1 VEKFAEYV
9 DRWQKTKEDLA
20 GKSETEH
27 YKAAKD
33 LAATFGKI
41 AEQKYKELKQKQSRR
56 NSLSKSWRGR
66 IESLADSSSPEP
78 RGGIELSLRASEDG
92 DANLAAMRQWKAET
106 DSWKLLVA
114 VTDLHASKPT
124 AANKKDFQRHHPIE
138 KYSPNPDLW
147 TAFIFEDDAA
157 RERKVVLEWLE
168 KTANDSETTF
178 DTIVEQLESRTGTRH
193 GTWQHGWLNTRE
205 RIKAEKRLRS
215 INGPIEANEVQVRS
229 NDGSKSLVTQLDP
242 DAPTRQKAP
251 LEKQDE
257 HYERSLWLACYE
269 MLRRGK
275 SWEDIQEWFE
285 ERNEGWRAASL
296 GAAQDLD
303 RQNSRLCLAGPY
315 AGALWRRMCLA
326 ASKKTSADKYE
337 RAVYGLLAGDTE
349 SVEQVCQTWEDLVYM
364 NYNSLLLASFEA
376 WLQHHHPERF
386 SSVLPQKFPL
396 YKPVRAAEEVSDYK
410 SLILEDML
418 QRPNFGL
425 SPSQP
430 IRWIQ
435 AMLITDKFEHL
446 VVDLSVILATRAN
459 ESTTSRLMRPP
470 QIGQEVLHDYS
481 AFPENYDAVR
491 IIVHMIIIFSEAG
504 LKFSQEL
511 DIHVQNIFV
520 SYIEMLRLLG
530 KIEAIPTYA
539 RFIDDE
545 ARYEVMG
552 SIVAQIKDHD
562 EQERLVRLMAAAEL
576 NVTAILSDQ
585 YILAGEGLHIEPGG
599 SAKSVDRFTLVETAS
614 LRWAG
619 WRIRG
624 DFNWPVGVELTE
636 ILSPEENEVVWA
648 VQWFF
653 RCNSTYQDTF
663 FGLTYILKELLS
675 MSSSKGP
682 LMLILL
688 TSRQELATSQLP
700 SLSLTKCLSN

>member
-1 VEKFAEYV
+1 MFGEDDDARINRVGEEVEKFAEYV

-20 GKSETEH
+20 GKSEAEQ

-41 AEQKYKELKQKQSRR
+41 AEQKYKELKKNQRPSRR
-56 NSLSKSWRGR
+56 DPLSKSWRGR
-66 IESLADSSSPEP
+66 IESLADSASPEP
-78 RGGIELSLRASEDG
+78 RSANELILRMSEDG
-92 DANLAAMRQWKAET
+92 DENLTAMRQWKAEA

-114 VTDLHASKPT
+114 VTDLHASKPSP
-124 AANKKDFQRHHPIE
+124 ANKEDFQRHHPID
-138 KYSPNPDLW
+138 KYSPNTDLW
-147 TAFIFEDDAA
+147 TTFIFEDDAA
-157 RERKVVLEWLE
+157 RERKVILEWLE
-168 KTANDSETTF
+168 KTADDSETSF
-178 DTIVEQLESRTGTRH
+178 DKIVEQLESRTGTGH

-215 INGPIEANEVQVRS
+215 ITGSIPANEAQVRS
-229 NDGSKSLVTQLDP
+229 SDGSKALATQLDP
-242 DAPTRQKAP
+242 DASTRQKAS

-269 MLRRGK
+269 LLRRGK

-296 GAAQDLD
+296 GAAQDLT

-326 ASKKTSADKYE
+326 SSKQTSADKYE

-349 SVEQVCQTWEDLVYM
+349 SVEPVCQTWEDLVYM

-376 WLQHHHPERF
+376 WLQQNHPERF
-386 SSVLPQKFPL
+386 PSVLPQKFPL
-396 YKPVRAAEEVSDYK
+396 YQPVRPAEELHDYK
-410 SLILEDML
+410 NQILKDML
-418 QRPNFGL
+418 QRPNSGL
-425 SPSQP
+425 SPDQP

-435 AMLITDKFEHL
+435 AMLITDSIEDL
-446 VVDLSVILATRAN
+446 ILDLSITLATRAN
-459 ESTTSRLMRPP
+459 ENTSSRLMHPP
-470 QIGQEVLHDYS
+470 LKGQEAQHDYTV
-481 AFPENYDAVR
+481 FPDNYDAVR

-504 LKFSQEL
+504 LKFSQDL
-511 DIHVQNIFV
+511 DIHIQNIFV

-539 RFIDDE
+539 RFINDS

-552 SIVAQIKDHD
+552 SIVSQIKDHD
-562 EQERLVRLMAAAEL
+562 EQERLVRLMAAAQL

-585 YILAGEGLHIEPGG
+585 YILAGEGLNIEPGG
-599 SAKSVDRFTLVETAS
+599 SAESIDRFHLVDEAAP
-614 LRWAG
+614 RWAG

-624 DFNWPVGVELTE
+624 DFDWPVGVELTD
-636 ILSPEENEVVWA
+636 ILTPEENEVVWA

-663 FGLTYILKELLS
+663 FGLSYILKELLS
-675 MSSSKGP
+675 KY
-682 LMLILL
+682 
-688 TSRQELATSQLP
+688 
-700 SLSLTKCLSN
+700 LSAQSFQ